1 MCLVNDII
9 LLSHVN
15 IVHTDF
21 RTRLFS
27 LCMSMLTL
35 FFVTSLYLHLK
46 CLRLIS
52 TYEDCLFMIHNHN
65 NQNMQ

>member
-27 LCMSMLTL
+27 LCMSMLL
-35 FFVTSLYLHLK
+35 W
-46 CLRLIS
+46 
-52 TYEDCLFMIHNHN
+52 
-65 NQNMQ
+65 